1 MRRVVHAQ
9 ALHTRPS
16 PRLSTGLLSV
26 AVGGG
31 VVGGGGSRFVARAIT
46 CASSA
51 STVICARNTRVRG
64 RHGAAG
70 SQLRRESYSQN
81 LQVGGAP
88 LHDRSVP
95 RFAAPV
101 DVAAPVRS
109 ARPGAGGTVHRL
121 RLDAEGV
128 VPRRAAAGEQTS
140 MWSSCW
146 TTAFPS
152 LPHRWTLL
160 LPSGAP
166 VRRRMAWSSGF
177 TRFHSLPFLAL
188 HRQQERPLLLRQLRR
203 HSAGQVLWWCGCK
216 LPGLAFTV
224 TSARWAKHEVFAL
237 RGAALAAAAGRTRRR
252 SETASIPT
260 PALGCQQLRRPKSE
274 KSTKRR
280 VDDAGESD
288 VVSRLPAPGR
298 WRLAAPDDDASH
310 SGTLGARHTATECR

>member
-1 MRRVVHAQ
+1 MIVAFRASPHRWT
-9 ALHTRPS
+9 LLLPS
-16 PRLSTGLLSV
+16 G
-26 AVGGG
+26 
-31 VVGGGGSRFVARAIT
+31 
-46 CASSA
+46 
-51 STVICARNTRVRG
+51 
-64 RHGAAG
+64 
-70 SQLRRESYSQN
+70 
-81 LQVGGAP
+81 
-88 LHDRSVP
+88 
-95 RFAAPV
+95 
-101 DVAAPVRS
+101 APVRGQAAPS
-109 ARPGAGGTVHRL
+109 TGYVWMLKGSFRA
-121 RLDAEGV
+121 
-128 VPRRAAAGEQTS
+128 RAAAGEQTS

-166 VRRRMAWSSGF
+166 VRRWMAWSSGF

-280 VDDAGESD
+280 VDDAGEFM
-288 VVSRLPAPGR
+288 AK
-298 WRLAAPDDDASH
+298 AS
-310 SGTLGARHTATECR
+310 L

>member
-1 MRRVVHAQ
+1 
-9 ALHTRPS
+9 
-16 PRLSTGLLSV
+16 
-26 AVGGG
+26 
-31 VVGGGGSRFVARAIT
+31 
-46 CASSA
+46 
-51 STVICARNTRVRG
+51 
-64 RHGAAG
+64 
-70 SQLRRESYSQN
+70 
-81 LQVGGAP
+81 
-88 LHDRSVP
+88 
-95 RFAAPV
+95 
-101 DVAAPVRS
+101 
-109 ARPGAGGTVHRL
+109 
-121 RLDAEGV
+121 
-128 VPRRAAAGEQTS
+128 

-260 PALGCQQLRRPKSE
+260 PALGCQQLTRPKSE

-280 VDDAGESD
+280 VDDAGDWCRFRVESMGLSS
-288 VVSRLPAPGR
+288 VATLAR
-298 WRLAAPDDDASH
+298 WHLRTFSQPRVNNEQLH
-310 SGTLGARHTATECR
+310 ARENW

>member
-26 AVGGG
+26 VVDGG
-31 VVGGGGSRFVARAIT
+31 VAGGDGSRFLARAIT

-51 STVICARNTRVRG
+51 STMICARNTQARGWHVRRG
-64 RHGAAG
+64 VPSTAE
-70 SQLRRESYSQN
+70 RELLTESLSRWS
-81 LQVGGAP
+81 P

-95 RFAAPV
+95 RFAAPL

-109 ARPGAGGTVHRL
+109 THLGAGGPVQRWFL
-121 RLDAEGV
+121 EVEGAFHA
-128 VPRRAAAGEQTS
+128 RAAAGEQTS

-216 LPGLAFTV
+216 LPGLVFTV
-224 TSARWAKHEVFAL
+224 TSTRWAKHEVFAL

-252 SETASIPT
+252 SETS
-260 PALGCQQLRRPKSE
+260 
-274 KSTKRR
+274 
-280 VDDAGESD
+280 
-288 VVSRLPAPGR
+288 
-298 WRLAAPDDDASH
+298 
-310 SGTLGARHTATECR
+310 